1 LILLVLFASALGCVA
16 PADTSLIGFWE
27 SEATSQGGIGHAL
40 ELKAD
45 GALLISFV
53 VMVNQVYRASS
64 GSLFLAD
71 NAKALAE
78 TTDGT
83 RFTIAQNVFV
93 HSDSDGQELRK
104 ERLGVQPRVN
114 TPLIGD
120 WRYRHDTG
128 VIAYERYTDDGRFL
142 FRLPMGS
149 WQGCYR
155 AASGSLSMNTP
166 QDKSTM
172 QYTLASGQ
180 LTLREGGGK
189 TFTYRRAEPW
199 YPRDRVDYQP
209 PTASDDS
216 QGHK

>member
-1 LILLVLFASALGCVA
+1 LIILVILASALGCVS

-45 GALLISFV
+45 GELLTSFI

-64 GSLFLAD
+64 GSLYLAD

-83 RFTIAQNVFV
+83 RFTITQNVFV
-93 HSDSDGQELRK
+93 QADSDGQELRK
-104 ERLGVQPRVN
+104 ERLGVQPRVS

-120 WRYRHDTG
+120 WRYRHYTG
-128 VIAYERYTDDGRFL
+128 AIAYERYTDDGRFL
-142 FRLPMGS
+142 FRLPMRS

-155 AASGSLSMNTP
+155 AAGGSFGMNTP
-166 QDKSTM
+166 QVNSTM
-172 QYTLASGQ
+172 QYTLASGR
-180 LTLREGGGK
+180 LTLREGAGK
-189 TFTYRRAEPW
+189 SFTYRRAEPW
-199 YPRDRVDYQP
+199 YPRDRVDYQS
-209 PTASDDS
+209 PTAGDDS